1 MSAQMQAEASG
12 AGPRTEA
19 GRDRADRP
27 AEVRPQHAI
36 QTKER
41 AAEMSHKRFIVGE
54 WTVDPSTN
62 TLLKE
67 DRTVALA
74 PRLID
79 LLVYLAQHP
88 GEVVSRNTLVESV
101 WDRSIVTDQAVTQSI
116 FELRK
121 SLRDGRS
128 AREAREYIQTIPKRG
143 YRLVAPV
150 RFIEAPAAPA
160 SVPASAGPSAPAEAP
175 EATAAVRTAP
185 PPEPSAAASASRDEA
200 DDAEEAD
207 EAKEGFGSKVAEFA
221 RNFWLNESVLG
232 FKKTRY

>member
-1 MSAQMQAEASG
+1 M
-12 AGPRTEA
+12 R
-19 GRDRADRP
+19 
-27 AEVRPQHAI
+27 
-36 QTKER
+36 
-41 AAEMSHKRFIVGE
+41 HKRFIVGE

-62 TLLKE
+62 SLLKG

-128 AREAREYIQTIPKRG
+128 AKEAREYIQTIPKRG

-150 RFIEAPAAPA
+150 RIIDAPAVPPAAESLQPSQPPESAAP
-160 SVPASAGPSAPAEAP
+160 PAEAVSPAPSQTPPDACEKP
-175 EATAAVRTAP
+175 EAP
-185 PPEPSAAASASRDEA
+185 DDEV
-200 DDAEEAD
+200 EE
-207 EAKEGFGSKVAEFA
+207 KEGFGSKVAEFA